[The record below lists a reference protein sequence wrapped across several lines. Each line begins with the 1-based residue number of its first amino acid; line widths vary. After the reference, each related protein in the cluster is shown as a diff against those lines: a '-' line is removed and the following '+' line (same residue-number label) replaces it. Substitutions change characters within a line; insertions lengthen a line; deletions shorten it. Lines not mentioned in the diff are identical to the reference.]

1 MPDWVAPRQLR
12 NARCRRKAASH
23 SSRSTPSRWSP
34 SPEQTSAGSSYSR
47 RRAWPR
53 LRQAAPLDRRTPR
66 LGVVQLLDGTNL
78 DSADAGGG
86 KSRGQ
91 RARLVHVLGLD
102 EEEAPDLLLGLGEW
116 AVRDGGLAAADPDRA
131 GRPPPL
137 ERVRGDVVAALP
149 DLFRVVESRV
159 HEGLH
164 LLPRQFVQG
173 LLVVEDQEQEFHS
186 SRSSMGRRREAAPAG
201 RENLFPSSATSI
213 T

>member
-1 MPDWVAPRQLR
+1 MRRPPGGESGEWVTPLERSPAPNDGARPALR
-12 NARCRRKAASH
+12 SP
-23 SSRSTPSRWSP
+23 RSWI
-34 SPEQTSAGSSYSR
+34 
-47 RRAWPR
+47 
-53 LRQAAPLDRRTPR
+53 LR
-66 LGVVQLLDGTNL
+66 LGVVQRLDGADL
-78 DSADAGGG
+78 DGADAGGG

-149 DLFRVVESRV
+149 DLFRVVESRA

-164 LLPRQFVQG
+164 RLRRQLVQG
-173 LLVVEDQEQEFHS
+173 LLVVAEQEQEFHS
-186 SRSSMGRRREAAPAG
+186 SRSSMGRRRDAAPAG